1 MSFPFAS
8 HPPFSVTFTLQ
19 KGNKK
24 ERLSPLFLLNS
35 YLLTKVTLQQA
46 LEGLAVAGLVACHF
60 MDGIVDG
67 VQIVPLGPL

>member
-24 ERLSPLFLLNS
+24 ERLSSLFLLNS

-46 LEGLAVAGLVACHF
+46 LEGLAMARLVASHL

-67 VQIVPLGPL
+67 VQIVLLGPL